1 MRCGHCQEV
10 FDASSSLFDL
20 ADGGDFRTATPVT
33 ADDVARLSAQEASQ
47 EAPNTASDA
56 ESASAPA
63 ASAGPASTEPT
74 ATSAPADFAAT
85 HTGAPDFRAES
96 WNPWAPAP
104 DATVDRRIRHNAAT
118 IPYQPVTI
126 PRSAQPKLKL
136 EFTDG
141 QPLHL
146 ENATARAPDASV
158 DVRPEAGVPPEVAP
172 PAAPHVAPAAAPYV
186 APHAAPAAAP
196 HVAEPPPHTWR
207 PADAGPDPVREPALE
222 PDDNTMVPPP
232 ARDGEPHFRRGA
244 AEPFAAAPLHDEEAF
259 AVVRETRAPNSHRT
273 GWRIVGG
280 LVALLL
286 LVALLAQLAWWQ
298 RETVMVYA
306 PRTQMLFA
314 QACAQLGCKVAPPRD
329 IDGLLVEPSD
339 LRQVDGPHKLEL
351 KMPLHNRSSVALAYP
366 AVELTLLDEHNNI
379 AVRRVLWPQDYVRPG
394 TPIAAG
400 LPPRATETMIVRLD
414 TGGAI
419 ATNFRV
425 QIFYP

>member
-1 MRCGHCQEV
+1 M
-10 FDASSSLFDL
+10 
-20 ADGGDFRTATPVT
+20 
-33 ADDVARLSAQEASQ
+33 
-47 EAPNTASDA
+47 
-56 ESASAPA
+56 
-63 ASAGPASTEPT
+63 
-74 ATSAPADFAAT
+74 
-85 HTGAPDFRAES
+85 
-96 WNPWAPAP
+96 
-104 DATVDRRIRHNAAT
+104 
-118 IPYQPVTI
+118 
-126 PRSAQPKLKL
+126 
-136 EFTDG
+136 
-141 QPLHL
+141 
-146 ENATARAPDASV
+146 
-158 DVRPEAGVPPEVAP
+158 
-172 PAAPHVAPAAAPYV
+172 
-186 APHAAPAAAP
+186 
-196 HVAEPPPHTWR
+196 
-207 PADAGPDPVREPALE
+207 REPALE
-222 PDDNTMVPPP
+222 PDDGTMVPPP

-400 LPPRATETMIVRLD
+400 LPPRGDRDDDRAARHWRRDRNELPRADFLSLIFAVGFARPGHPGRVSRQFL
-414 TGGAI
+414 
-419 ATNFRV
+419 TNLRSTYESSHAGR
-425 QIFYP
+425 QRD